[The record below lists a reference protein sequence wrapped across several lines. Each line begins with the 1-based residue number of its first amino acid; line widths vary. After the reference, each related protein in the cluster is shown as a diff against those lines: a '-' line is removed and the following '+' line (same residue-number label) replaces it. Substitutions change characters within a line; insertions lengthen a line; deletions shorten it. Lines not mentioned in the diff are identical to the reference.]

1 MKTLVNT
8 LNIIQIFF
16 FLILFYILLVDIN
29 IDYEY
34 IPYIHNIFSYIG
46 FFLITI
52 LLFLY
57 SNPFLAIFYSVVI
70 SLFLFR
76 TSKLILHNNKPKEKI
91 KNNNIKNLNKNSNK
105 NINRD
110 FNLENTIINN
120 ISNIDNIPNKSNIY
134 VKNCS

>member
-1 MKTLVNT
+1 MKTVVNS
-8 LNIIQIFF
+8 LNIMQIFF

-76 TSKLILHNNKPKEKI
+76 TSKLILNDKPKEQVKYTYM
-91 KNNNIKNLNKNSNK
+91 KKLNKNSNK

-110 FNLENTIINN
+110 FNLENTII
-120 ISNIDNIPNKSNIY
+120 SNITNVDNSPNKSNIY

>member
-1 MKTLVNT
+1 MKTVVNS

-76 TSKLILHNNKPKEKI
+76 TSKLILNDKPKEEVKYNYM
-91 KNNNIKNLNKNSNK
+91 KKLNKNSNK
-105 NINRD
+105 KINRD
-110 FNLENTIINN
+110 FNLENTII
-120 ISNIDNIPNKSNIY
+120 SNITNVDNTPNKSNIY

>member
-1 MKTLVNT
+1 MKTVVNS

-76 TSKLILHNNKPKEKI
+76 TSKLILNDKPKEEVKYNYM
-91 KNNNIKNLNKNSNK
+91 KKLNKNSNK
-105 NINRD
+105 KINKD
-110 FNLENTIINN
+110 FNLENTII
-120 ISNIDNIPNKSNIY
+120 SNITNVDNTPNKSNIY